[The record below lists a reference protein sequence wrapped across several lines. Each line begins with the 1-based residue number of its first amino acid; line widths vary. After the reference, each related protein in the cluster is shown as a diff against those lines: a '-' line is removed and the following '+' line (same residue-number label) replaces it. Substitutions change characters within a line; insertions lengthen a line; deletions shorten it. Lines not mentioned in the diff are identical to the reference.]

1 MPPLAMKREESLVQ
15 RTRVNYRSPS
25 AGMTRRSRVTCW
37 ILLLQCLVELYA
49 TSCPEVAHCICTL
62 EEGSENDTMIVSKLD
77 CGSKRLSTIPNL
89 EEFKNAII
97 RKLILSNNSFQSVNL
112 NKSMFRG
119 LKIEELDLSHN
130 RFGGIRDDVFRPIR
144 STLRILLMD
153 DINLRFN
160 NINFLKR
167 LMRLDRLSLRHNVQD
182 SAVRLNGGRFPT
194 SHLLQL
200 DLSHNKFTKIS
211 DNAFT
216 HLRATLQTLYL
227 ENVGLDFNNLNF
239 LTNMTKL
246 QSLYLGSNGKYPLH
260 LDGEPFFGL
269 NLRSLKYLGLN
280 KCEMAL
286 AKENIFEGL
295 ENLTHLD
302 LSGNMLHV
310 IPSAIL
316 KLTSLVSINLSQ
328 NIKLDH
334 IQDRAFVMLSNL
346 KEINLRGTDLRIIA
360 AKAFSGLE
368 ETLETLLISN
378 ARLPG
383 GYFWIMALR
392 PLRTLKILD
401 FSYNKINHI
410 SNDTFGSLQSL
421 QELDMSGNPLL
432 EFTDNM
438 FEGIE
443 LTLKRLIIRDMRL
456 KRLPTDAIVT
466 LRHLDVL
473 DASDN
478 MFPTLFDNFFS
489 GLRAR
494 VLVMKNSHIMSVSP
508 GAFHGLK
515 GPLSIIMDGNNI
527 SDLSF
532 LHDLSPYLVSSLSV
546 SDNPLMCDCTV
557 LGIVH
562 FKIAGQVHGT
572 CADEDNQRRNLQ
584 HISDDN
590 LFLEKSTGS
599 KQKIVPYKVI
609 FLLFVKCL
617 NINISTYILLRVSCL
632 YKINSISSDLHFSYC
647 IAIRAP
653 MCQT

>member
-1 MPPLAMKREESLVQ
+1 MA
-15 RTRVNYRSPS
+15 
-25 AGMTRRSRVTCW
+25 RRNRVTCW
-37 ILLLQCLVELYA
+37 VILILRLVELYA
-49 TSCPEVAHCICTL
+49 TSCPEVAHCICIL
-62 EEGSENDTMIVSKLD
+62 AEGSQNDTLIVAKLD
-77 CGSKRLSTIPNL
+77 CSNRRLTHIPNL
-89 EEFKNAII
+89 EEFKNTKIV
-97 RKLILSNNSFQSVNL
+97 KLILSNNSFQSVSL

-119 LKIEELDLSHN
+119 LRIEELDLSHN
-130 RFGGIRDDVFRPIR
+130 RFALIRDDVFRPIR
-144 STLRILLMD
+144 ATLRVLVMD

-167 LMRLDRLSLRHNVQD
+167 MMKLERLSMRHNVQ
-182 SAVRLNGGRFPT
+182 SSPVRLNGGRFPT
-194 SHLLQL
+194 SNLLHL
-200 DLSHNKFTKIS
+200 DLSHNNFTKIS
-211 DNAFT
+211 DNAFA
-216 HLRATLQTLYL
+216 HLRGTLQILNL
-227 ENVGLDFNNLNF
+227 ENVGLDFSHLSF
-239 LTNMTKL
+239 LINMTRL
-246 QSLYLGSNGKYPLH
+246 HSLYLGGNGNYPLH

-328 NIKLDH
+328 NTKLDH

-346 KEINLRGTDLRIIA
+346 REIDLRGTDLRIIA

-368 ETLETLLISN
+368 ETLESLLISN

-401 FSYNKINHI
+401 FSYNKISHI

-421 QELDMSGNPLL
+421 QVLDMSGNPLVD
-432 EFTDNM
+432 FTDNM

-443 LTLKRLIIRDMRL
+443 LTLKKLIIRDMRL
-456 KRLPTDAIVT
+456 RRLPTDALMT
-466 LRHLDVL
+466 LRHLDLL

-478 MFPTLFDNFFS
+478 NFETLSGHFFS
-489 GLRAR
+489 GLRAGK
-494 VLVMKNSHIMSVSP
+494 LVMKNSHIMSISP
-508 GAFHGLK
+508 GAFYGLK

-532 LHDLSPYLVSSLSV
+532 LHDVSPHLISSLSIL
-546 SDNPLMCDCTV
+546 DNPLKCDCTV

-562 FKIAGQVHGT
+562 FKIAGVVHGT
-572 CADEDNQRRNLQ
+572 CVTDDNQRRNLQ
-584 HISDDN
+584 QLSTDDWFLEICGYSSGSQSSAHYN
-590 LFLEKSTGS
+590 LVLSMLCVLFL
-599 KQKIVPYKVI
+599 
-609 FLLFVKCL
+609 L
-617 NINISTYILLRVSCL
+617 
-632 YKINSISSDLHFSYC
+632 SYS
-647 IAIRAP
+647 
-653 MCQT
+653 